1 MTPRR
6 LNDLVRLYA
15 ICVGG
20 LTLFSVG
27 VSFFTIAPYAF
38 IHRHEMQAGVLID
51 RALAISVYGSILLFI
66 LGAILMGGVDQDAP
80 TPVMLRR
87 CWWFSAFL
95 AIFMALAVVPFHR
108 RW

>member
-1 MTPRR
+1 MTPRW

-15 ICVGG
+15 ICFGG

-27 VSFFTIAPYAF
+27 VSLFTIAPYAF
-38 IHRHEMQAGVLID
+38 IRRHEIQAGVVID
-51 RALAISVYGSILLFI
+51 RALGVSVFGSILLFV
-66 LGAILMGGVDQDAP
+66 LGAILMGCLDKEAP

-95 AIFMALAVVPFHR
+95 AIFMVGAVVPIHR
-108 RW
+108 